1 MSLDTDQIIQEI
13 GGGLSAVVIV
23 ALAMTVFYLVRW
35 IKEIQTARLADMREA
50 NKAHAD
56 LTKEVSR
63 TLDAL
68 TGTIRDS
75 MR

>member
-1 MSLDTDQIIQEI
+1 MQPDQIIQEI

-23 ALAMTVFYLVRW
+23 ALALTVFYLVRW
-35 IKEIQTARLADMREA
+35 VERIQTARLADLREA
-50 NKAHAD
+50 NKAHAE

-68 TGTIRDS
+68 SGTIRDAV
-75 MR
+75 R

>member
-1 MSLDTDQIIQEI
+1 MNPEQIIQEI
-13 GGGLSAVVIV
+13 GGGLAAVVIV
-23 ALAMTVFYLVRW
+23 ALALTVVYLVRW
-35 IKEIQTARLADMREA
+35 VERIQTARLADLREA

-56 LTKEVSR
+56 LTREVSR

-68 TGTIRDS
+68 SGTIRDS